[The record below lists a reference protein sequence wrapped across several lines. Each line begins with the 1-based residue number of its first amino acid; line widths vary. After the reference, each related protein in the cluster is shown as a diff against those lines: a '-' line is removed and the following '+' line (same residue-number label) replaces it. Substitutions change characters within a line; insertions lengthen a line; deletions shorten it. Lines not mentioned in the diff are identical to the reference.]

1 MTLVRI
7 GRLGR
12 AHGLRGEVVLEG
24 TALTTRE
31 LGQVG
36 SFTWRGASGETRSL
50 TLEGVRPATGSMLV
64 RFAGIGDRDQA
75 AALTRGVLFAERERL
90 PDPGPG
96 VAYTFQL
103 IGLEVVTEAGR
114 RLGVLETILESG
126 AHPIYVVR
134 GDKELLIPATPQVVR
149 NVDLDSR
156 RITVTLPAGL
166 EDL

>member
-12 AHGLRGEVVLEG
+12 AHGLGGEVVLEG
-24 TALTTRE
+24 TALTDRE
-31 LGQVG
+31 LEQVG
-36 SFTWRGASGETRSL
+36 SFTWRGASGEVRSL
-50 TLEGVRPATGSMLV
+50 TLEAVRSVTGGQLV

-75 AALTRGVLFAERERL
+75 AALTRGVLFVEGARL

-114 RLGVLETILESG
+114 RLGVLETVMESG

-149 NVDLDSR
+149 DVDFAAR